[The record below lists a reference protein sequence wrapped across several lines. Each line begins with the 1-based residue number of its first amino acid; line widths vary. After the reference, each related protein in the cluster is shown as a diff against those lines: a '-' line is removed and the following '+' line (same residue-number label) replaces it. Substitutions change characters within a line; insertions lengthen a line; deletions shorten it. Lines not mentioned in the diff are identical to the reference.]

1 MSPVLRYI
9 PDATSALDEARGRG
23 AMVHLVSPM
32 TSKADALDA
41 IAIALAFPAW
51 YGHNLDALYDCL
63 VDLSWQPDG
72 EHLLV
77 WVGHR
82 QLKAADPEAY
92 RAVLTVL
99 ADAAAADTGRPLS
112 VLLADA

>member
-1 MSPVLRYI
+1 
-9 PDATSALDEARGRG
+9 
-23 AMVHLVSPM
+23 MVHLVSPV
-32 TSKADALDA
+32 TSKTDALDA
-41 IAIALAFPAW
+41 IATALAFPAW
-51 YGHNLDALYDCL
+51 YGRNLDGLYDCL

-72 EHLLV
+72 EHLLI
-77 WVGHR
+77 WVGHHR
-82 QLKAADPEAY
+82 LEATDPEAY